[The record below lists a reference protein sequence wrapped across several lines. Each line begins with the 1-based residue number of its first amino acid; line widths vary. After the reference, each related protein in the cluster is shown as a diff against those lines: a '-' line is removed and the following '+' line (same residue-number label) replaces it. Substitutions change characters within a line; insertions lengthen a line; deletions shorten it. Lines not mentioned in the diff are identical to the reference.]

1 MPAVALQLLIF
12 FTRFREMRNVLIG
25 CLGLALG
32 LLPLQFA
39 MAQAQAP
46 PKNEKQSQPPPAKD
60 SQDDADDQP
69 EPKNAAKDIGKDKAK
84 AGEGA
89 DAADDADGASKAL
102 PYDVYRDPNAEK
114 LLDISAFTHIGK
126 GKVLMP
132 GDLQTL
138 DAMAGGA
145 AQLDIPLVNRVVDA
159 MVSKLTDHANIQAL
173 IDPSPK
179 TNPTADVNK
188 GINDATSEL
197 LKPIFLARTSKQAA
211 FLSQYTRVL
220 SAKLTPVLKNHLI
233 PRVQAMII
241 LGQAGTAD
249 LLPIYVAQIKD
260 PNQTVWV
267 KLWALEGIVNMIDEG
282 ARPPGDS
289 LPATA
294 KIIADFLTNSEDVP
308 PPVQLRALEALSA
321 LRQGFEPS
329 RPERAAMA
337 SAAMRFLADGEAKL
351 EVRSEAAR
359 ALGLMQIP
367 PTVRKYNFP
376 LVAHSIGLLAADLGT
391 QINTLI
397 PERAGKSAT
406 AKKAVP
412 APDAVKQPTKAAAK
426 AAPANAKAAP
436 AAPPAAVRPPTT
448 NPIKARFL
456 TALLIGPVYQAFD
469 GSPGPRGDSGG
480 LVRISTGDGSAYSQ
494 KVFDLVK
501 PLAKASIDLITS
513 GSRDTNDRKKAL
525 QARVDALRDF
535 LKETAPPDRH
545 LVQGGEDFPVAQA
558 K

>member
-1 MPAVALQLLIF
+1 MPAVTLQLLSF

-46 PKNEKQSQPPPAKD
+46 AKNEKQSQPAPAKD

-69 EPKNAAKDIGKDKAK
+69 EAKNAAKDKAK
-84 AGEGA
+84 PGQGP
-89 DAADDADGASKAL
+89 DPADDSDGTSKAL

-114 LLDISAFTHIGK
+114 LLEINAFAQIGK

-132 GDLQTL
+132 GDIQTL
-138 DAMAGGA
+138 DAMAGGQ
-145 AQLDIPLVNRVVDA
+145 AQLDIPLINRVVDA
-159 MVSKLTDHANIQAL
+159 MVSKLTDHASIQAL
-173 IDPSPK
+173 IDPPPK
-179 TNPTADVNK
+179 TNPMADVNK
-188 GINDATSEL
+188 AINDATSEL
-197 LKPIFLARTSKQAA
+197 LKPIFLARTTKQPA

-220 SAKLTPVLKNHLI
+220 SAKLTPLLKNHLI

-267 KLWALEGIVNMIDEG
+267 KLWAFEGIVNMIDEG
-282 ARPPGDS
+282 ARPPGDT

-294 KIIADFLTNSEDVP
+294 KVIADFLTNSEDVP

-337 SAAMRFLADGEAKL
+337 SAAMRLLADGEAKL

-376 LVAHSIGLLAADLGT
+376 LVAHSIGLLAADLGS
-391 QINTLI
+391 QINTLV
-397 PERAGKSAT
+397 PERAVRSA

-412 APDAVKQPTKAAAK
+412 APDAVKQPAKAAAK
-426 AAPANAKAAP
+426 TAKGKAAP
-436 AAPPAAVRPPTT
+436 TTPPPAVVRAPTT
-448 NPIKARFL
+448 NSIKARYL

-469 GSPGPRGDSGG
+469 GSPGTRGDSGG
-480 LVRISTGDGSAYSQ
+480 LVRISSGDGSAYSQ

-501 PLAKASIDLITS
+501 PLAKASVDLITS
-513 GSRDTNDRKKAL
+513 GARDTNDRKKAL
-525 QARVDALRDF
+525 QARVDALRAF
-535 LKETAPPDRH
+535 LAQSAPPDRH
-545 LVQGGEDFPVAQA
+545 LVQGGEDFPLAQT